1 MPDVAHRFGEQ
12 RPSHRDLG
20 RALDIGMARER
31 TDAKRPV
38 LHAQERERLD
48 AVQVDQPVGARE
60 PEVEERDEALAPGE
74 HLDVLVLPREQA
86 EHLVDLPRRL
96 VGERRGLHGPAS

>member
-1 MPDVAHRFGEQ
+1 MR
-12 RPSHRDLG
+12 S
-20 RALDIGMARER
+20 
-31 TDAKRPV
+31 DAV

-60 PEVEERDEALAPGE
+60 PKVEERDEALATGQ
-74 HLDVLVLPREQA
+74 HLHVLVLPREQG
-86 EHLVDLPRRL
+86 EHLVELPRRV